1 MSFFIPEAQP
11 LVGQCLEFVD
21 RGLQGIYIGKGEGKH
36 GTPDITAAFKG
47 RVDSTIETVP
57 FAGKYIGLPGS
68 KLFGPKA
75 TEDKEL
81 SVISGKFIG
90 FEKHILVVH
99 FNRNE
104 QGVLSDGRGNLGET
118 S

>member
-47 RVDSTIETVP
+47 RVDSAIEAIAP
-57 FAGKYIGLPGS
+57 AGKYIGLPGR

-81 SVISGKFIG
+81 SIISGKLVG
-90 FEKHILVVH
+90 FENYILTVH
-99 FNRNE
+99 FYRNE
-104 QGVLSDGRGNLGET
+104 
-118 S
+118 

>member
-36 GTPDITAAFKG
+36 GSSDIAAPLKG
-47 RVDSTIETVP
+47 RADPAIEAVAS
-57 FAGKYIGLPGS
+57 AGKYIGLAWS
-68 KLFGPKA
+68 KFHGPKA

-81 SVISGKFIG
+81 SIISGKFIG
-90 FEKHILVVH
+90 FENYILSVH
-99 FNRNE
+99 FYRYE
-104 QGVLSDGRGNLGET
+104 QGVLSDSG
-118 S
+118 

>member
-36 GTPDITAAFKG
+36 GATYIPTAFEG
-47 RVDSTIETVP
+47 RFDSAIETVAP
-57 FAGKYIGLPGS
+57 AGKYIGLSGR